1 MVQGCRF
8 ESYGDEIMSDVPCQC
23 PACYG
28 ARQAADAMAR
38 YRAKQRPDA
47 EMVGAGG
54 QWQRAVDAAYSD
66 PQFIQQVNAAAC
78 R

>member
-1 MVQGCRF
+1 MTTNC
-8 ESYGDEIMSDVPCQC
+8 EC

-38 YRAKQRPDA
+38 YRAKQAHDA
-47 EMVGAGG
+47 EMVGSAGRLQQMIDQHYRDNPG
-54 QWQRAVDAAYSD
+54 
-66 PQFIQQVNAAAC
+66 FINEVNVAAC